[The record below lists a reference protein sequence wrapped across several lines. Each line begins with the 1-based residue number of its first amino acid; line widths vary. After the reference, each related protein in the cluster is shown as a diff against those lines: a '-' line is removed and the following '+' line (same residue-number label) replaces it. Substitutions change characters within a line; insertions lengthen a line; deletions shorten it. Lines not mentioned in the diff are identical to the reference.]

1 VSQTYGM
8 IGAVMLPDRLIGPVV
23 LVAWVGALFAVTYL
37 GLAALVAVMDR
48 AEPPRRTLAATP
60 EAGRAMTR
68 PARSAW
74 AGAVV
79 GVVIFA
85 ATTIDLVTD
94 GPLRHWDRAVIAAAG
109 PVGSPQDMVWQGLA
123 DGGGPPML
131 AVVLIAAVGIHL
143 VGRRGAWPVA
153 LAAGWVV
160 VVAATTWLA
169 KAVIGRTPP
178 WSRVDLLHAGGMS
191 YPSGHSASAAAFL
204 LIAAT
209 LATAPGS
216 RLDRIASW
224 TVPVLAAVVAIATVH
239 LQYHWPSDA
248 SAGWALGLA
257 LGTIARR
264 SIRRSTRQAAPI
276 GNA

>member
-1 VSQTYGM
+1 
-8 IGAVMLPDRLIGPVV
+8 
-23 LVAWVGALFAVTYL
+23 
-37 GLAALVAVMDR
+37 
-48 AEPPRRTLAATP
+48 
-60 EAGRAMTR
+60 
-68 PARSAW
+68 
-74 AGAVV
+74 
-79 GVVIFA
+79 
-85 ATTIDLVTD
+85 
-94 GPLRHWDRAVIAAAG
+94 
-109 PVGSPQDMVWQGLA
+109 
-123 DGGGPPML
+123 
-131 AVVLIAAVGIHL
+131 
-143 VGRRGAWPVA
+143 VA

-216 RLDRIASW
+216 RLDRIAIW

-248 SAGWALGLA
+248 SAGWALGLT

-276 GNA
+276 GRA